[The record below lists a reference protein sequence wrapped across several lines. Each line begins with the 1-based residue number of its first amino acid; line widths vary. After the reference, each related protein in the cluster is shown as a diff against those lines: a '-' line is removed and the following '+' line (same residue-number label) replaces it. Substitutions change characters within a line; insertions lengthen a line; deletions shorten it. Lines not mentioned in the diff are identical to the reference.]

1 MYQMWKEAIMKI
13 GVSLFPARHPID
25 AAVVAQKAEALGF
38 DSFWV
43 GEHPVMPVQSTSP
56 APGSSGGSIPDFYS
70 RLVDPFVAL
79 GRASAV
85 TTTLKLGTG
94 VTLVPERN
102 PLLLAKEVAT
112 LDYFSRGRFLFGI
125 GAGWN
130 KEETEI
136 LGGNFAHRW
145 TQTREAIEAMK
156 ALWAKEAAEYHGTY
170 YDFPP
175 VRSFPRPVQQPH
187 PPIFLGGSAKQVFKR
202 AVAYGNGWMPTR
214 STPELIKQGRTILNE
229 LAVEAGRDPR
239 SLEVLAY
246 LVPADRAALQAL
258 AEAGADAV
266 VVRLEGE
273 SEAAALA
280 QLEEIAQKVL

>member
-1 MYQMWKEAIMKI
+1 MDI
-13 GVSLFPARHPID
+13 GISLFSGRQPVD

-38 DSFWV
+38 DSLWL
-43 GEHPVMPVQSTSP
+43 GEHPVIPVQSSSP
-56 APGSSGGSIPDFYS
+56 APGTSGGSIPDFYS

-79 GRASAV
+79 ARASAV

-94 VTLVPERN
+94 ITLVPERN

-136 LGGNFAHRW
+136 MGGNFAHRW

-156 ALWAKEAAEYHGTY
+156 ALWVNEAAEYHGTY
-170 YDFPP
+170 YDFPL

-187 PPIFLGGSAKQVFKR
+187 PPIFLGGVAQQVFKR
-202 AVAYGNGWMPTR
+202 IVAYGNGWMPTR
-214 STPELIKQGRTILNE
+214 STPELIRQGRAVLNE
-229 LAVEAGRDPR
+229 LAVEADRDPK
-239 SLEVLAY
+239 SITVMAY
-246 LVPADRAALQAL
+246 IAPTDRAVLQAL
-258 AEAGADAV
+258 EEAGADAA
-266 VVRLEGE
+266 VVRLEAE
-273 SEAAALA
+273 SEAAVPAALE
-280 QLEEIAQKVL
+280 QIAQKVL

>member
-1 MYQMWKEAIMKI
+1 MNI
-13 GVSLFPARHPID
+13 GVSLFPGQQPID
-25 AAVVAQKAEALGF
+25 PAVVAQKAEALGF
-38 DSFWV
+38 DSLWL
-43 GEHPVMPVQSTSP
+43 GEHPVLPVHSTAS
-56 APGSSGGSIPDFYS
+56 APGSSGGSMPDFYS

-79 GRASAV
+79 ARASAV

-112 LDYFSRGRFLFGI
+112 LDYFSRGRFVFGI

-136 LGGNFAHRW
+136 MGGNFAHRW

-156 ALWAKEAAEYHGTY
+156 ALWAHEAAEYHGTY

-175 VRSFPRPVQQPH
+175 VRSFPRPVQHPH
-187 PPIFLGGSAKQVFKR
+187 PPIFLGGSARQVFKR
-202 AVAYGNGWMPTR
+202 TVAYGNGWMPTR
-214 STPELIKQGRTILNE
+214 STPELLRQGRAILNE
-229 LAVEAGRDPR
+229 LAVDAGRDPT
-239 SLEVLAY
+239 SLTILAY
-246 LVPADRAALQAL
+246 LVPADRAVLQTL
-258 AEAGADAV
+258 AAAGADAA

-273 SEAAALA
+273 SEAAALV
-280 QLEEIAQKVL
+280 QLERLAQQVL